1 MKKIIII
8 SLLLGTV
15 LFAKIKVGENFPTLT
30 LVDQFDTKIEV
41 KKEGTTKLI
50 LSFEKDISS
59 AIKDFLDTKEKNY
72 LANNN
77 IIYIS
82 DISSIP
88 SFLVSLFALPKMKKF
103 DFRIALIYDKKE
115 SETLVR
121 EKEKITLVSIEDNN
135 ITSIEF
141 VNPTELA
148 TKLK

>member
-8 SLLLGTV
+8 SLLLGTA

-30 LVDQFDTKIEV
+30 LVDQFNTKIEV

-50 LSFEKDISS
+50 LSFEKDVSS

-88 SFLVSLFALPKMKKF
+88 SFIVSLFAIPKMKKF

-115 SETLVR
+115 SKVLVR
-121 EKEKITLVSIEDNN
+121 EKEKITLVSIKDNN